1 VHFARSEIDTPL
13 KLSSIFGVISGV
25 LLLSSLLAFDLK
37 LGPVDY
43 SSLFTSS
50 SGYSSPLTFSS
61 LIVASIIDGLFVIFG
76 GLSVLFT
83 RMDLE
88 RRGVL
93 AFFVFIASV
102 LGMIGSLLFLS
113 LVFLEPQ

>member
-1 VHFARSEIDTPL
+1 LHFARLEIDTPL
-13 KLSSIFGVISGV
+13 KVSSIFGVVSGV
-25 LLLSSLLAFDLK
+25 LLLSSLLAFNLK
-37 LGPVDY
+37 LAPVDY

-83 RMDLE
+83 RMDIE
-88 RRGVL
+88 RTGVL

-102 LGMIGSLLFLS
+102 LGMIGSFLFLS
-113 LVFLEPQ
+113 LVVLGPQ